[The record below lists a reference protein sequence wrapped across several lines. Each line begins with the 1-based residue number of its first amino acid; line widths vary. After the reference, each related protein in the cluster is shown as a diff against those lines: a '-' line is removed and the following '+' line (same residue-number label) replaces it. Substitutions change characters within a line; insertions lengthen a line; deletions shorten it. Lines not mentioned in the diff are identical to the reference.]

1 MIGVGARGLCLLP
14 VLLLTAC
21 TRVVDGPPP
30 QAQAPVAPITEGQVV
45 DLLSPQVVGDDG
57 NLFVTVEPEECAGAA
72 REVDPP
78 FISDHQPAAT
88 DGGHWVTDDYQQVH
102 IEEMVGVFPADFDPM
117 AAIEEAE
124 RSIES
129 CRGREFWITTMEG
142 EENAYTL
149 LPAID
154 SGSPNIVLWSFRA
167 DDWACDNTYVAA
179 HNAAIEITACSPMN
193 GYDILTLAH
202 EALTRIQT
210 LANTTA

>member
-1 MIGVGARGLCLLP
+1 MVIRGSALALALM
-14 VLLLTAC
+14 LAGC

-45 DLLSPQVVGDDG
+45 DLLSPQVLGDEG
-57 NLFVTVEPEECAGAA
+57 NLFATVEPEECAGAA

-78 FISDHQPAAT
+78 FIFDHQPAAT
-88 DGGHWVTDDYQQVH
+88 DGGHWVTDDSAQVH
-102 IEEMVGVFPADFDPM
+102 VEEMVGVFPADFDPT
-117 AAIEEAE
+117 AAIEEAK

-129 CRGREFWITTMEG
+129 CRGREFQITTMEG
-142 EENAYTL
+142 DQDAYRM

-179 HNAAIEITACSPMN
+179 HNAAIEITACSPTN
-193 GYDILTLAH
+193 GYDVLTLAR
-202 EALTRIQT
+202 EALTRIET